1 MVVKQKNLRVFH
13 IKVESE
19 KEFIEYFNKNSV
31 ILKEFFLLLEG
42 DISKNIEVL
51 LHDAQICYKD
61 INNCSLRLGSV
72 KKEVL
77 PEEEKKENEDI
88 KQETLFTQKEKE
100 DKKAVAIFDRPIRS
114 GEEISEDVPV
124 VVFGRV
130 NSGAKLFCTK
140 NLSIYGEVDG
150 LVQCDGEFI
159 VIFGISNRGHV
170 IFNGEIID
178 RDMIK
183 SDVLQK
189 IVIKNNKIIIKEVL

>member
-13 IKVESE
+13 IKIEDE
-19 KEFIEYFNKNSV
+19 REFAEYFKKNSV

-42 DISKNIEVL
+42 KVSKSVESL
-51 LHDAQICYKD
+51 LSEAHVCYKD
-61 INNCSLRLGSV
+61 ISDCSLRLGSV
-72 KKEVL
+72 KKEVTQ
-77 PEEEKKENEDI
+77 EEEKQEI
-88 KQETLFTQKEKE
+88 KQESLFVQKEPE
-100 DKKAVAIFDRPIRS
+100 EKKAVAIFDRPIRS

-140 NLSIYGEVDG
+140 SASVYGEIDG

-159 VIFGISNRGHV
+159 VILGISNRGHV

-178 RDMIK
+178 KEMIK
-183 SDVLQK
+183 NDVLQK
-189 IVIKNNKIIIKEVL
+189 ITMKDNKIVIKEVL